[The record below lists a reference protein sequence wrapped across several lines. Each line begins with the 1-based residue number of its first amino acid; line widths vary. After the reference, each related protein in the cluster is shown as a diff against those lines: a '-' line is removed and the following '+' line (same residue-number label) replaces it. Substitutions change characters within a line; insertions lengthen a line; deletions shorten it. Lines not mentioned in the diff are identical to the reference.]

1 MDLPRTFVMA
11 HDMARRGVGDFARI
25 VPDGTVVTFTE
36 PTRSGGQSA
45 KFHAICGDLAR
56 AGVLWMGK
64 PRTSAQW
71 KVLLVSGHAIA
82 TKEGAELVH
91 GLEGEM
97 VNLRES
103 TAAMTKRR
111 SSSLIEYAQA
121 FAAQHMEQA

>member
-25 VPDGTVVTFTE
+25 VPEGTVVTFTE

-64 PRTSAQW
+64 PRTAAQW
-71 KVLLVSGHAIA
+71 KVLLVSGPACA
-82 TKEGAELVH
+82 VSAC
-91 GLEGEM
+91 
-97 VNLRES
+97 S
-103 TAAMTKRR
+103 
-111 SSSLIEYAQA
+111 Q
-121 FAAQHMEQA
+121 